1 MGFLSSLFSFGDS
14 PTTKTTQVTPQF
26 PEELKPYIEEILKG
40 QQTVYE
46 SKIDEGYK
54 PYTGETIAGFTP
66 EEIASQEGLKAL
78 IGTQAP
84 LQQEAL
90 DLARGTSRKFTPEEA
105 QKYMSPYLRTALDAQ
120 KAAAQRQFEGTKLPQ
135 FEKDAVAAGGMS
147 GLGSR
152 AGVQAAELQAG
163 QNRLLADIEAKGQ
176 QQAYEQAVDLF
187 KDQARREAAVGTTL
201 AQAAPQIFKSGL
213 LEQGTLQTIGEQK
226 RNLAQSALDEAYL
239 KFIEQKQYPESALAS
254 YQSAIYGNPLLKQP
268 SYTQTG
274 TTTGGSPGLGKTLLG
289 LGATAMGFGVP
300 GGGTIGGSIFKN
312 AFPSMFK
319 AGGGSVGGLS
329 STPQARPYIN
339 YMRRNMGGKV
349 VPPVVYRQE
358 NGQVVGEDDRSTFMK
373 FLFPGPSRQ
382 RAFKPSIKLPVG
394 PPSEEQLKILK
405 DKRRKQEGII
415 SSERMKKYNQA
426 LKSQDF
432 EERYRKAN
440 PAERIEM
447 DRRRRLEN
455 EKIVPLNFEE
465 KIDIAP
471 SPDVNVELP
480 KMPEEGFIESGITL
494 PDFIEEK
501 DEGGKFL
508 GDEDSV
514 SKLAEVTKTQTQLNI
529 VKKAKGDP
537 TIIERIEKGFKKYK
551 ENAGALLDKNPLEKQ
566 KFWAT
571 IGAAIMKPGN
581 AFANMAQGIKEAIDG
596 LDADGKTKR
605 KLRLALIGKEFEK
618 DITIAKTQ
626 ASTQASKLEAITKL
640 KIAAMKV
647 GGKERIRLL
656 DEAAA
661 IRKTLLGGKSLD
673 SKQFKAGLLGL
684 ITNEKVKDLVDD
696 IGHKKLLGMFKI
708 LTTELGDPQKAQKA
722 LIEQIRNNKNN

>member
-90 DLARGTSRKFTPEEA
+90 DLARGTSREFTPEEA

-120 KAAAQRQFEGTKLPQ
+120 KAAAQRQFEGTKLPE
-135 FEKDAVAAGGMS
+135 FEAQAVRAGGMS

-152 AGVQAAELQAG
+152 AGVQAAELQSG

-176 QQAYEQAVDLF
+176 QQAYEQAADLF

-226 RNLAQSALDEAYL
+226 RDLAQSALDEAYL
-239 KFIEQKQYPESALAS
+239 KFIEQKQYPESALAA

-300 GGGTIGGSIFKN
+300 GGGTIGGSLFKG

-358 NGQVVGEDDRSTFMK
+358 SGQTS
-373 FLFPGPSRQ
+373 
-382 RAFKPSIKLPVG
+382 PSIFPIRTGPFVLKLNKDPILDSLRKKEIAMG
-394 PPSEEQLKILK
+394 KPTGEEIIA
-405 DKRRKQEGII
+405 KRKELL
-415 SSERMKKYNQA
+415 EA
-426 LKSQDF
+426 QDAKRF
-432 EERYRKAN
+432 EEEYRRASASK
-440 PAERIEM
+440 RLEM
-447 DRRRRLEN
+447 DRLRNLKNKAVPMSTAVDASPTEN
-455 EKIVPLNFEE
+455 LSEIKDDSTMPVIIGSEE
-465 KIDIAP
+465 KYKEKGLE
-471 SPDVNVELP
+471 V
-480 KMPEEGFIESGITL
+480 
-494 PDFIEEK
+494 PDFV
-501 DEGGKFL
+501 
-508 GDEDSV
+508 GDEDPTAV
-514 SKLAEVTKTQTQLNI
+514 DNQVARVTEKKVMNDLLNK
-529 VKKAKGDP
+529 VKENPSAIDLLNKRFKA
-537 TIIERIEKGFKKYK
+537 YK
-551 ENAGALLDKNPLEKQ
+551 EGVGKEIDSNPLEKQ

-571 IGAAIMKPGN
+571 IGAGIMKPGN
-581 AFANMAQGIKEAIDG
+581 AFANIPKAIEDAING
-596 LDADGKTKR
+596 LDADVKTKR
-605 KLRLALIGKEFEK
+605 KLRISLLGKEFEK
-618 DITIAKTQ
+618 DIAVAKTMSK
-626 ASTQASKLEAITKL
+626 STAARLDRLNKL
-640 KIAAMKV
+640 KIALV
-647 GGKERIRLL
+647 NSRGKAAEALRKEISKEKLKILGNTQNVIKSMGRDDIKSMLEEHVKNLKGDSAAKKALL
-656 DEAAA
+656 DK
-661 IRKTLLGGKSLD
+661 I
-673 SKQFKAGLLGL
+673 
-684 ITNEKVKDLVDD
+684 DD
-696 IGHKKLLGMFKI
+696 IDPDALYTRIISLPNRKRNTLASVFDAYLSKL
-708 LTTELGDPQKAQKA
+708 QK
-722 LIEQIRNNKNN
+722 

>member
-14 PTTKTTQVTPQF
+14 PTTKTTTVTPQF
-26 PEELKPYIEEILKG
+26 PKELKPYIEEILKG
-40 QQTVYE
+40 QQTIYE

-120 KAAAQRQFEGTKLPQ
+120 KAEAQRQFEGTKLPQ

-147 GLGSR
+147 GRGSR

-226 RNLAQSALDEAYL
+226 RDLAQSALDEAYL

-349 VPPVVYRQE
+349 VPPVVYRQSGTINSTDPIKTIQRLALE
-358 NGQVVGEDDRSTFMK
+358 KKIKEGEMPTYMRGGAKVIPDKRIPLPEF
-373 FLFPGPSRQ
+373 
-382 RAFKPSIKLPVG
+382 KLPEGKGVVNPYTGKIEKAG
-394 PPSEEQLKILK
+394 PPTQDKVRMFGFKSDDKVVPMSNAVDASPTENLSEIKDDSTMPVIIGSEE
-405 DKRRKQEGII
+405 
-415 SSERMKKYNQA
+415 
-426 LKSQDF
+426 
-432 EERYRKAN
+432 
-440 PAERIEM
+440 
-447 DRRRRLEN
+447 
-455 EKIVPLNFEE
+455 
-465 KIDIAP
+465 
-471 SPDVNVELP
+471 
-480 KMPEEGFIESGITL
+480 
-494 PDFIEEK
+494 
-501 DEGGKFL
+501 
-508 GDEDSV
+508 
-514 SKLAEVTKTQTQLNI
+514 
-529 VKKAKGDP
+529 
-537 TIIERIEKGFKKYK
+537 KYK
-551 ENAGALLDKNPLEKQ
+551 EKGLEVPDFVGDVDPTAVDNQVARVTEKKVMSDLLNKVKENPSAIDLLNKKFKAYKEGVGKEIDSNPLEKQ

-571 IGAAIMKPGN
+571 IGAGIMKPGN
-581 AFANMAQGIKEAIDG
+581 AFANIPKAIKDAIDG
-596 LDADGKTKR
+596 LDADAKTKR
-605 KLRLALIGKEFEK
+605 KLRISLLGKEFEK
-618 DITIAKTQ
+618 DIAVAKTMSKSTAARLDRLNKLQIALANTRGKGREALRKEIAK
-626 ASTQASKLEAITKL
+626 E
-640 KIAAMKV
+640 
-647 GGKERIRLL
+647 
-656 DEAAA
+656 
-661 IRKTLLGGKSLD
+661 
-673 SKQFKAGLLGL
+673 KAGILKYTQSIIKTIGPDNIKNTLK
-684 ITNEKVKDLVDD
+684 EFVKDANIDKATKESYLDRIDD
-696 IGHKKLLGMFKI
+696 RDEDAIFTKI
-708 LTTELGDPQKAQKA
+708 VSLPNSKRNTFDSVLKAYINSLPKP
-722 LIEQIRNNKNN
+722 K